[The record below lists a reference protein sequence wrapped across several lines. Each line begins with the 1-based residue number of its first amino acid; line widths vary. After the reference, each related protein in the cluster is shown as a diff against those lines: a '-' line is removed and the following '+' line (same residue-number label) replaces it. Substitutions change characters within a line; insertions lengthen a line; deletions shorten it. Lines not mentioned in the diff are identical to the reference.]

1 VLKWFALWVPIPW
14 RGYKVIPE
22 LDQQIG
28 GTSPV
33 EFKADV
39 RARLFV
45 MLLLCLPL
53 LVKWAHV
60 VLYIQCHA
68 SAQLPCFIPAMH
80 PEVHEAC

>member
-45 MLLLCLPL
+45 MLLRL
-53 LVKWAHV
+53 LATAREMGARRSLHSV
-60 VLYIQCHA
+60 
-68 SAQLPCFIPAMH
+68 PCFCAIALFHTGNAPGGA
-80 PEVHEAC
+80 